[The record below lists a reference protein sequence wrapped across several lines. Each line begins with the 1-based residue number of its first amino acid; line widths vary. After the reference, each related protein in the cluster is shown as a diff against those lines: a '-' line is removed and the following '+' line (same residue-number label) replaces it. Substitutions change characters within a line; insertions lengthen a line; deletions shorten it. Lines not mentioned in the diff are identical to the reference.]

1 LCLLKKE
8 FVLKAVK
15 LANVFFSK
23 DKVLYP
29 LNKDVLKYQI
39 NYPKHKVDEKQIE
52 KEVKESKSKK

>member
-1 LCLLKKE
+1 M
-8 FVLKAVK
+8 KAVK

-29 LNKDVLKYQI
+29 LKKDVLKYQI